1 MQGATGSGRTWQR
14 RSVATPPFFRPTRY
28 PPSPT
33 LPPAARLRAARAHA
47 RALAHR
53 ISVCAL
59 SALRPPS
66 RRGSTAG
73 EASRRRPGLRHLRR
87 RLGETLAITSLYL
100 GIPHPHSRSSLCA
113 FRRSLRGHGRVPPWG
128 STRAAPI
135 LARPSTP
142 ASAPSSTYGNYPH
155 RGLEPA
161 ARNPHPQQDC
171 LQPSCSPTTFDCG
184 GRD

>member
-1 MQGATGSGRTWQR
+1 M
-14 RSVATPPFFRPTRY
+14 
-28 PPSPT
+28 
-33 LPPAARLRAARAHA
+33 
-47 RALAHR
+47 
-53 ISVCAL
+53 
-59 SALRPPS
+59 
-66 RRGSTAG
+66 
-73 EASRRRPGLRHLRR
+73 RHLRR

-142 ASAPSSTYGNYPH
+142 ASAPSSTYGNYPR

-171 LQPSCSPTTFDCG
+171 LQPTQPHYLRLWGQGVRTPVLFVPRYVVLLDQSRTSTRRGG
-184 GRD
+184 GRLAEGSSSHISLCVHRPHRPNVQFLRLSALTARTKRRVPPQAPH